1 MVLAELG
8 AKLNQAFTKL
18 QSATVID
25 DETVNEVIRDIT
37 NALLQVCFAPSSPED
52 LTVYLFF
59 F

>member
-37 NALLQVCFAPSSPED
+37 NALLQVYFAP
-52 LTVYLFF
+52 LFS
-59 F
+59 